1 MPNRSGGRS
10 APVISSK
17 AKRTICFFLGM
28 SALLSV
34 ALLSGVQPASPAAR
48 KRPRILGIASV
59 TILSTNLPVAN
70 GFYRRVILQ
79 NTVCDLCERPPIRI
93 FAFATGQKV
102 EVVEAPAETSNFLS
116 EVSFLTEDLGALR
129 KYLEASA
136 IKIERETAAPGSPS
150 RRVVTR
156 DPEGHEISFVESKWM
171 ESVGDLSV
179 DPNAPADFRKIIH
192 AGFVVHDRAAE
203 DKFYKDI
210 LGFHVYWHGGMQE
223 GEDNWVDMQVP
234 DGTDWIEYML
244 KVPENA
250 SHKTLGVMN
259 HIALGVPDIH
269 KAQEQLVKNGWKGGE
284 EPKIG
289 RDGKWQLNLYDPD
302 ETRVE
307 LMEFTPTK
315 EPCCSPYTGPHP
327 HP

>member
-1 MPNRSGGRS
+1 LDQTS
-10 APVISSK
+10 AFYTGFLNLADASKNPLCLGLAQCIRVSSHQ
-17 AKRTICFFLGM
+17 RIELSQTGTPPSNNFLELIVFETTKLDQLRAYLT
-28 SALLSV
+28 SR
-34 ALLSGVQPASPAAR
+34 GVR
-48 KRPRILGIASV
+48 E
-59 TILSTNLPVAN
+59 LSTRGSIAN
-70 GFYRRVILQ
+70 WIQVG
-79 NTVCDLCERPPIRI
+79 
-93 FAFATGQKV
+93 
-102 EVVEAPAETSNFLS
+102 
-116 EVSFLTEDLGALR
+116 
-129 KYLEASA
+129 
-136 IKIERETAAPGSPS
+136 
-150 RRVVTR
+150 
-156 DPEGHEISFVESKWM
+156 DPEGHRIGFIQSGLSNFTPNTGQ
-171 ESVGDLSV
+171 VGQ
-179 DPNAPADFRKIIH
+179 RIIH

-210 LGFHVYWHGGMQE
+210 LGFHVYWHGGMKE

-250 SHKTLGVMN
+250 THKQLGVMN

-269 KAQEQLVKNGWKGGE
+269 AAQQQLIKNGWKGTE

-307 LMEFTPTK
+307 MMEFKPTN

-327 HP
+327 GP